1 MFIPWSER
9 YWLNSCNLLCYKY
22 NMVYMHYLSIYLGR
36 TRRYYETSP
45 QLCVASE
52 KACPGLKHMAVN
64 SEQNKPWTLTLTR
77 AVSNLFQAGS
87 DFPSSKAEGRN
98 NWNMEGLEGR
108 LYNIDEILSIV
119 TENVEIPP

>member
-1 MFIPWSER
+1 
-9 YWLNSCNLLCYKY
+9 
-22 NMVYMHYLSIYLGR
+22 MHYLSIYLGR

-87 DFPSSKAEGRN
+87 DFPSSNQKEQLD
-98 NWNMEGLEGR
+98 GLEGR

-119 TENVEIPP
+119 TENKQPP